1 MGNTKEIIK
10 EAAVL
15 PIVALRGLVL
25 FPNSIMHFEVGRKK
39 SVLAINAAV
48 SDGSDIFLV
57 PQKSVFDDD
66 PQPSQISE
74 IGVIA
79 CIKHIVKIAPDNI
92 RVVVE
97 GKHRAFISDFMK
109 TKPYLKGEVM
119 PFDTY
124 PVTANE
130 EHHTAL
136 VRQAKKLFEKYARV
150 AAGKISPDV
159 VMNVMEA
166 KRAGR
171 LADYIASNIM
181 LDFEY
186 KLELLGCLDPM
197 ARLSRLCVILSKEI
211 ALLSIEKEIQDKV
224 QEQIDENQREYFLR
238 EQMKIITKELGEDAN
253 NFDDGK
259 EFANKIRA
267 LKLHEET
274 EEKLLKEADKLSRM
288 PETAHEA
295 MVARNYLET
304 CLSLPWNISTKD
316 KTDIARASKVL
327 DRDHYGLEKVKERI
341 LEMIAVRALSDQNTG
356 QIICLVG
363 PPGVGKTSIARSV
376 ATAMGKKYARISLG
390 GVRDEAEIRG
400 HRRTYIGAMTGRI
413 MSAVIQAKSNNALIL
428 LDEID
433 KLGAD
438 YKGDPSSALL
448 EALDPEQNGT
458 FCDHYIDVPFDL
470 SRILFM
476 TTANSVDT
484 IPAPLL
490 DRMEVIELP
499 SYTAQEKFHI
509 CKKHIIPKQIGKNGL
524 SSKQLKISDDAIRVI
539 IDGYT
544 REGGV
549 RNLERLIGKICRK
562 TAKEIVGGLSE
573 KVSVK
578 PDNIEKFLG
587 AQKFKRDAGGDK
599 DEIGVVNGLAWTAV
613 GGEMLKIEVVVLEG
627 TGKLELTGSLGDVMK
642 ESAKAALS
650 YVRSRVKKL
659 DIDPDFYKNKDI
671 HIHVPEG
678 AVPKDGPSAG
688 VTITTALV
696 SALTGLPAKHDV
708 AMTGE
713 VTLTGRVLTIGG
725 LREKSMAAYL
735 TGKKTVFVPMGNK
748 SDIEE
753 ISDEVRRNV
762 EFVPVENVDEIIDRA
777 LVFPNKSARSDMSI
791 LVEEPKGNF
800 NAVMQ

>member
-1 MGNTKEIIK
+1 MENSKEIIR
-10 EAAVL
+10 EASVL

-39 SVLAINAAV
+39 SVLAVNAAV
-48 SDGSDIFLV
+48 TGGSDIFLV

-79 CIKHIVKIAPDNI
+79 CIKHIVKLSADTI

-97 GKHRAFISDFMK
+97 GKHRAFISDFTK

-124 PVTANE
+124 PVNASE
-130 EHHTAL
+130 EQHTAL
-136 VRQAKKLFEKYARV
+136 VRQAKKLFEKYIQV
-150 AAGKISPDV
+150 SAGKISPDV
-159 VMNVMEA
+159 VMNVMES
-166 KRAGR
+166 KSAGK
-171 LADYIASNIM
+171 LADYIAANIM
-181 LDFEY
+181 LDFEH

-197 ARLSRLCVILSKEI
+197 ARLNRLCVILSKEVT
-211 ALLSIEKEIQDKV
+211 LMGIEKEIQDKV
-224 QEQIDENQREYFLR
+224 QNQMDENQREYFLR

-253 NFDDGK
+253 NFDDSK
-259 EFANKIRA
+259 EFASKIRA
-267 LKLHEET
+267 LKLPGET
-274 EEKLLKEADKLSRM
+274 AEKLLKEADKLSRM
-288 PETAHEA
+288 PESAHEA

-304 CLSLPWNISTKD
+304 CLSLPWNVSTKD
-316 KTDIARASKVL
+316 KTDISKAAKIL

-341 LEMIAVRALSDQNTG
+341 LEMIAVRALSDKNTG

-433 KLGAD
+433 KLGSD

-470 SRILFM
+470 SKILFM

-509 CKKHIIPKQIGKNGL
+509 CKKHIVPKQIDKNGL
-524 SSKQLKISDDAIRVI
+524 TSKQLKITDDAVRAI

-549 RNLERLIGKICRK
+549 RNLERLVGRICRK
-562 TAKEIVGGLSE
+562 TAKEIVGGLST
-573 KVSVK
+573 KVTVK

-587 AQKFKRDAGGDK
+587 SQKFRRDNDSDR
-599 DEIGVVNGLAWTAV
+599 DEVGVVNGLAWTAV
-613 GGEMLKIEVVVLEG
+613 GGEMLKIEVVALDG

-650 YVRSRVKKL
+650 YVRSRAKKL

-696 SALTGLPAKHDV
+696 SALTQLPARHDV

-725 LREKSMAAYL
+725 LREKSMAAYI
-735 TGKKTVFVPMGNK
+735 TGKKTVFIPMGNK
-748 SDIEE
+748 PDIEE
-753 ISDEVRRNV
+753 ISDEVRSRI
-762 EFVPVENVDEIIDRA
+762 EFVPVENVDEIIDRVI
-777 LVFPNKSARSDMSI
+777 VFPRKSSQTDVSI
-791 LVEEPKGNF
+791 IAPEPKGNF

>member
-1 MGNTKEIIK
+1 MGNNEIIK

-15 PIVALRGLVL
+15 PVVALRGLVL

-39 SVLAINAAV
+39 SVLAINTAI
-48 SDGSDIFLV
+48 SNGSDVFLV
-57 PQKSVFDDD
+57 PQKNIFDDD
-66 PQPSQISE
+66 PQPDAINE

-79 CIKHIVKIAPDNI
+79 TIKHIVKLSEDNI

-97 GKHRAFISDFMK
+97 GRHRAFISEFIK

-119 PFDTY
+119 PFDTF
-124 PVTANE
+124 PVKAGE
-130 EHHTAL
+130 AHHTAL
-136 VRQAKKLFEKYARV
+136 VRQAKKLFEKYAL
-150 AAGKISPDV
+150 ASAGKIPPDV
-159 VMNVMEA
+159 IMNVMES
-166 KRAGR
+166 KQAGV
-171 LADYIASNIM
+171 LADYIAANTMIE
-181 LDFEY
+181 FEN
-186 KLELLGCLDPM
+186 KLELLGCLDPI
-197 ARLSRLCVILSKEI
+197 ARLNRLCVILTKEI
-211 ALLSIEKEIQDKV
+211 SLLNIESEIQEKV
-224 QEQIDENQREYFLR
+224 QSQIDENQKEYYLR
-238 EQMKIITKELGEDAN
+238 EQMKVISKELGEDGN
-253 NFDDGK
+253 NFDDSRD
-259 EFANKIRA
+259 FARKILA
-267 LKLHEET
+267 LGLPEET
-274 EEKLLKEADKLSRM
+274 EEKLMKEAEKLSRM
-288 PETAHEA
+288 PDSSHEA
-295 MVARNYLET
+295 MVVRNYLDV
-304 CLSLPWNISTKD
+304 CLSLPWNKSTKD
-316 KTDIARASKVL
+316 KTDLAKAEKVL

-341 LEMIAVRALSDQNTG
+341 LEMIAVRSLSDKNTG

-400 HRRTYIGAMTGRI
+400 HRKTYIGAMTGRI

-448 EALDPEQNGT
+448 EALDPEQNST

-470 SRILFM
+470 SKILFM
-476 TTANSVDT
+476 TTANSLDT

-499 SYTAQEKFHI
+499 SYTVQEKFHI
-509 CKKHIIPKQIGKNGL
+509 CKKHIIPKQIAKNGL
-524 SSKQLKISDDAIRVI
+524 TSKQLKISDDAIKAI

-549 RNLERLIGKICRK
+549 RNLERLVGKLCRK
-562 TAKEIVGGLSE
+562 TAKEIVGGVSD

-578 PDNIEKFLG
+578 PANIEKYLG
-587 AQKFKRDAGGDK
+587 SQKYKRDMSIER
-599 DEIGVVNGLAWTAV
+599 DEVGVVNGLAWTAV
-613 GGEMLKIEVVVLEG
+613 GGEMLKIEVAVLPG
-627 TGKLELTGSLGDVMK
+627 TGKLELTGSLGDIMK

-650 YVRSRVKKL
+650 YVRSRAEILK
-659 DIDPDFYKNKDI
+659 IDSDFYKNKDI

-696 SALTGLPAKHDV
+696 SALTGLPARHDV

-713 VTLTGRVLTIGG
+713 VTLTGRVLPIGG

-735 TGKKTVFVPMGNK
+735 MDKKTVFIPVGNK
-748 SDIEE
+748 SDIDE
-753 ISDEVRRNV
+753 ISEEVRQKI
-762 EFVPVENVDEIIDRA
+762 EFVPVENVDEIIGRV
-777 LVFPNKSARSDMSI
+777 LVSPKKQLHADMPI
-791 LVEEPKGNF
+791 VVDERGGKF
-800 NAVMQ
+800 KTVIQ